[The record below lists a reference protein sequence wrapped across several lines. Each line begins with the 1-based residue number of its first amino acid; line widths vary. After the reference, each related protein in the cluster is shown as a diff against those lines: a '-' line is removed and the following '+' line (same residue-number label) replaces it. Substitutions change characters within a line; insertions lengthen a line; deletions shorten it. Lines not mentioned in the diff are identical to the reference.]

1 MTAIA
6 NISNE
11 QVFALRAHAGKDAR
25 APIDM
30 NFVDIKESAWMALD
44 TVRANK
50 LRSMLTILGVSVG
63 VVTVM
68 FMVSIIQGLNKA
80 FAQQIESLG
89 SNTIW
94 ALKFD
99 PSFGHQPNTEE
110 LHRKELTIED
120 ADAIR
125 RDAPS
130 IVSVSP
136 FYRKIAETVRYQDK
150 QSDTPILL
158 GVTPYH
164 EFTLSSYVG
173 YGRYISDLDVEG
185 RANVCV
191 LGQDVVRALFPYENP
206 IDKEFKIAG
215 RPFRVIG
222 VMEPLGSILGQS
234 RDNSMYIPITTFHK
248 YYPEMEFPEI
258 IFAIIVRPVSRAYVK
273 SAIDEM
279 TDILRRR
286 RQVPAGAPDNFGI
299 SSQDALLDIYNQ
311 LTGATY
317 LVLTAIS
324 CVALMIG
331 GIGVMNIMLV
341 SVTER
346 TKEIG
351 LRKAV
356 GATRI
361 NILSQ
366 FLIEAVVLTAIGG
379 LIGLVVGELASF
391 LMNKYSPLPAFVP
404 VWAIGVGIGISAAVG
419 IIFGLWPAWKAARLD
434 PIESLRWE

>member
-1 MTAIA
+1 M
-6 NISNE
+6 NISD
-11 QVFALRAHAGKDAR
+11 VA
-25 APIDM
+25 
-30 NFVDIKESAWMALD
+30 ESAYMAVD
-44 TVRANK
+44 TVRTNK
-50 LRSMLTILGVSVG
+50 LRSALTILGVSVG

-80 FAQQIESLG
+80 FAAQIESLG

-94 ALKFD
+94 VLKFD
-99 PSFGHQPNTEE
+99 PSFGHQPTSEE
-110 LHRKELTIED
+110 LHRKELTVED

-125 RDAPS
+125 TEAPS
-130 IVSVSP
+130 VSGVAP
-136 FYRKIAETVRYQDK
+136 FYRKIAETVSYKDK
-150 QSDTPILL
+150 QSDTPILI

-164 EFTLSSYVG
+164 EFVLSSYVG
-173 YGRYISDLDVEG
+173 YGRYVTDLDVEE

-191 LGQDVVRALFPYENP
+191 LGRDVVHALFPNEDP
-206 IDKEFKIAG
+206 LDKEMKIAG
-215 RPFRVIG
+215 RVFRVVG
-222 VMEPLGSILGQS
+222 VMETLGQILGQS
-234 RDNSMYIPITTFHK
+234 RDNSIYIPISTFHK
-248 YYPEMEFPEI
+248 YYPEMDFPDI
-258 IFAIIVRPVSRAYVK
+258 VFAIIVRPISRAYVK
-273 SAIDEM
+273 SAQDEM

-286 RQVPAGAPDNFGI
+286 RQVQPGAPNNFGI

-311 LTGATY
+311 LTGATF

-356 GATRI
+356 GATRS

-366 FLIEAVVLTAIGG
+366 FLIEAVVLTSIGG
-379 LIGLVVGELASF
+379 FVGLAVGEVFSL
-391 LMNKYSPLPAFVP
+391 LVNKYSPLPAYVP
-404 VWAIGVGIGISAAVG
+404 AWAIGVGVGISASVG

-434 PIESLRWE
+434 PIESLRYE

>member
-1 MTAIA
+1 MSFSCA
-6 NISNE
+6 
-11 QVFALRAHAGKDAR
+11 ALHALSLAPLRMGEGKTE
-25 APIDM
+25 M
-30 NFVDIKESAWMALD
+30 NFIDIKESAYMAFD

-50 LRSMLTILGVSVG
+50 LRSTLTILGVSVG

-68 FMVSIIQGLNKA
+68 FMVSIIQGLNQS
-80 FAQQIESLG
+80 FAKQIEGLG

-99 PSFGHQPNTEE
+99 PSFGHQPTAEE
-110 LHRKELTIED
+110 IHRKELTVED

-125 RDAPS
+125 REAPS
-130 IVSVSP
+130 IVSVAP

-164 EFTLSSYVG
+164 EFTLSNYVG
-173 YGRYISDLDVEG
+173 YGRYITDLDVEE
-185 RANVCV
+185 RSNVCV
-191 LGQDVVRALFPYENP
+191 VGQDLVRALFPYENP
-206 IDKEFKIAG
+206 LDKELKIAG
-215 RPFRVIG
+215 HPFKVIG
-222 VMEPLGSILGQS
+222 VMEPLGQIFGQS
-234 RDNSMYIPITTFHK
+234 RDNQVYIPISTFHK
-248 YYPEMEFPEI
+248 YYPEMDFPET

-286 RQVPAGAPDNFGI
+286 RQVPHNAPDTFGI

-324 CVALMIG
+324 AVALMIG

-356 GATRI
+356 GATRS

-366 FLIEAVVLTAIGG
+366 FLIEAVVLTGIGG
-379 LIGLVVGELASF
+379 LLGLIVGEVASL

-404 VWAIGVGIGISAAVG
+404 AWAIGVGIGISAAVG
-419 IIFGLWPAWKAARLD
+419 IVFGLWPAWKAARLD
-434 PIESLRWE
+434 PIESLRYE